1 VRHYQVYYH
10 DPDLSFCAGPQGDT
24 FNVGNALRVTW

>member
-1 VRHYQVYYH
+1 VRHYQIYYR
-10 DPDLSFCAGPQGDT
+10 DPALAFCPSGGA